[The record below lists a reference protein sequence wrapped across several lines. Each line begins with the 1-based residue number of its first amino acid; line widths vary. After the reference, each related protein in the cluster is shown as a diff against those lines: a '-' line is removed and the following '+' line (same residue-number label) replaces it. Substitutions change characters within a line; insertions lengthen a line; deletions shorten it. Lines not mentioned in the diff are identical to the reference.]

1 MSQNCIQ
8 RYLAGA
14 LFLLSGSLF
23 AGSMT
28 HSGLDELLQLAD
40 TVVLGKVVSSSG
52 YWKGEK
58 IFTRSI
64 IAVEQTL
71 KGTVRDQ
78 LEINT
83 LGGTAM
89 HPRLGFPVSLAAST
103 GVSLTPGGTF
113 VLLLR
118 DRGQGRYQVV
128 GMAQGKFPVTTDP
141 QSGRRMIVV
150 GPKKLDVKRSQPGL
164 EKPLNLGA
172 QQMQLDEFITFLQQH
187 MKTEKERTAR

>member
-14 LFLLSGSLF
+14 LFLLSGSIF
-23 AGSMT
+23 AGSMI
-28 HSGLDELLQLAD
+28 SSDLDELLQLAD

-103 GVSLTPGGTF
+103 GVSLTPGETF

-118 DRGQGRYQVV
+118 DRGQDGFQVV

-164 EKPLNLGA
+164 EKSLDIGV
-172 QQMQLDEFITFLQQH
+172 QQMQLEEFITFLQKQ
-187 MKTEKERTAR
+187 MKTAKERTAR